1 MKKLLLFV
9 TAWSLFMLS
18 ACVMVPAHHGEGVV
32 IAPALPAIVELTDPY
47 YFYGDFHYYY
57 HSDRWSY
64 SKSKNGPWKDLPRD
78 RYPRETRFKGGNGRD
93 GRDDRDGMDDRND
106 RHDYYRR

>member
-32 IAPALPAIVELTDPY
+32 IAPALPAVVELTDPY

-64 SKSKNGPWKDLPRD
+64 SKSKNGPVERSAEGPLSQRNPLQGRGWPR
-78 RYPRETRFKGGNGRD
+78 RQG
-93 GRDDRDGMDDRND
+93 
-106 RHDYYRR
+106 